1 MGVLNVEIND
11 ELEKE
16 FRVKVLERKG
26 SKKGALTEAVEE
38 ALKLWIEMGKASES
52 EK

>member
-11 ELEKE
+11 ELEKQ
-16 FRVKVLERKG
+16 FRMKVLERKG
-26 SKKGALTEAVEE
+26 AKKGALTEAVEE
-38 ALKLWIEMGKASES
+38 ALRLWIETGRTEI

>member
-1 MGVLNVEIND
+1 MGVLNVEIDD
-11 ELEKE
+11 ELEKK

-38 ALKLWIEMGKASES
+38 ALKLWIEKGEGES
-52 EK
+52 K